1 MVSKRAY
8 RRVKVNSVDVNQLMA
23 KAKGVAKVSLGL
35 DIAKD
40 EIVACL
46 RWGQEQFEQPWSV
59 KNPFEI
65 DALVEL
71 CVELSSECEV
81 VVSMESTG
89 TYGDAVR
96 VALTVAKIPV
106 VRVSGKHVSDYKEIF
121 DGVPSQHDG
130 KDAAMIAELAANGKG
145 ASWNYVPDSDEIS
158 HIRYLVRT
166 MTLAKNEFVRLI
178 GQLEASV
185 TRHWP
190 ELTRELK
197 LTSPTAL
204 RLLAKYGSPAEARK
218 DNDLEKQLRT
228 WGGAKL
234 KADKIERIVGGART
248 SAGVPADLY
257 EIQWIQELATHALA
271 ANRKSNQYDKRI
283 KEVLLR
289 DKFWCN
295 YIEAVGAGT
304 LGVLLT
310 TVGDLRNFPNG
321 GSLVKALGLNLKER
335 SSGKRKGQLAI
346 TKRGPSEARRWM
358 YYWALRAVQTPEL
371 KEWYRRFHATK
382 PGQPSIGHRKR
393 KGLICLMRKLSRSLR
408 RAVSDEVAFDFQQVV
423 QQPIPTKRKRRR
435 KVKKPVA
442 AYPAETA
449 SEKTNTEE

>member
-8 RRVKVNSVDVNQLMA
+8 KRVRVNCVGVNELMA

-35 DIAKD
+35 DIGKD
-40 EIVACL
+40 EIVACV
-46 RWGQEQFEQPWSV
+46 RWGQEQFEHPWSV
-59 KNPFEI
+59 RNPFEI

-96 VALTVAKIPV
+96 RALTVAKIEV

-145 ASWNYVPDSDEIS
+145 ASWNYVADSDEIAQ
-158 HIRYLVRT
+158 IRYLVRS
-166 MTLAKNEFVRLI
+166 MTLAKNEFTRLI

-190 ELTRELK
+190 EITRELK
-197 LTSPTAL
+197 LTSPTLL
-204 RLLAKYGSPAEARK
+204 RLLAKYGSPAEASPDK
-218 DNDLEKQLRT
+218 GLERQLRI

-234 KADKIERIVGGART
+234 KPDKIERIVSGIRT
-248 SAGVPADLY
+248 SAGVPADMY
-257 EIQWIQELATHALA
+257 EVQWTKDLATQAFE
-271 ANRKSNQYDKRI
+271 ANRKANQCDRSI
-283 KEVLLR
+283 KEVLSK

-295 YIEAVGAGT
+295 YIETVGAGT

-321 GSLVKALGLNLKER
+321 GSLLKALGLNLKER
-335 SSGKRKGQLAI
+335 SSGQRKGQLAI
-346 TKRGPSEARRWM
+346 TKRGPAQARRWL

-371 KEWYRRFHATK
+371 KQWYLNFHATK

-393 KGLICLMRKLSRSLR
+393 KGLVCLMRKLSRSLR
-408 RAVSDEVAFDFQQVV
+408 RAVCEKVPFDYQQVV
-423 QQPIPTKRKRRR
+423 QQRIPTKRRRRR
-435 KVKKPVA
+435 KVKKTKP
-442 AYPAETA
+442 
-449 SEKTNTEE
+449 EKTNTEE